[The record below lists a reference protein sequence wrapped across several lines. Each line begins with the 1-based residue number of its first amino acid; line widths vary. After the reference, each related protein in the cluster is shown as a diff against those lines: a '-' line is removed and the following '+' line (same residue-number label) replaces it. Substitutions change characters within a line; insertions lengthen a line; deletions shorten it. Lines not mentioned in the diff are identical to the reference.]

1 MISDK
6 DLKEAIDIIISYIDY
21 RFKTGKHS
29 SIAWKFPE
37 GKKYPDFNSFDGEET
52 TNIGSDVGY
61 AMEWWKYG
69 MKYELEDF
77 DNIKKFI
84 TGGTKDEEN

>member
-21 RFKTGKHS
+21 RFKNGKHS
-29 SIAWKFPE
+29 STTWEFPE
-37 GKKYPDFNSFDGEET
+37 GKKYLDYNGDET
-52 TNIGSDVGY
+52 TIIGNDVGY
-61 AMEWWKYG
+61 SEEWWRYA
-69 MKYELEDF
+69 MKKELEDF

-84 TGGTKDEEN
+84 TGGTKDEED